1 MSYKINNEDEIDLYE
16 LGQELEIEDAMPEVP
31 SAPIF
36 PNVPTNPVIVDY
48 FPRVPPSRL
57 SDKMAIYEGLR
68 TQREKIL
75 IELCNHLIKNCNAS
89 IVNKPEKIKYNKLYS
104 SYIDINGKYTTV
116 VNQINEL
123 NKTGGNEMNRNEM
136 NRNEMNRNKKH
147 NRTNNKR
154 NKHNRRTKSK
164 RTK

>member
-16 LGQELEIEDAMPEVP
+16 LGQQLEIEDAIP
-31 SAPIF
+31 SGLF

-123 NKTGGNEMNRNEM
+123 NKTGGNEMNRN
-136 NRNEMNRNKKH
+136 KKH